1 MEGADIVLDRV
12 VPWQLLLWVEVP
24 PKAIETLNES

>member
-1 MEGADIVLDRV
+1 MEGADIVLDHA

-24 PKAIETLNES
+24 TKATETLKEG